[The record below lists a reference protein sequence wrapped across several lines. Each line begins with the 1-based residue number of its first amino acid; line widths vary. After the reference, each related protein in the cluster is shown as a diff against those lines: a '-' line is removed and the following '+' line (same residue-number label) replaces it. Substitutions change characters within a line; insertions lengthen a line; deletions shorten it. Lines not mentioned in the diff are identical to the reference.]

1 MIQWDS
7 QWLNQS
13 RPRISSQ
20 KRESTILSQFWNVSH
35 LGIVWKSESEIS
47 GRPSPIQAAILGK
60 NFFLKRYKSSELQ
73 RQSVIVRGSNRK
85 CPQLF
90 LKGAPEAVAARC
102 ANMPAAF
109 EDELG

>member
-1 MIQWDS
+1 MSLEMKI
-7 QWLNQS
+7 
-13 RPRISSQ
+13 
-20 KRESTILSQFWNVSH
+20 
-35 LGIVWKSESEIS
+35 
-47 GRPSPIQAAILGK
+47 
-60 NFFLKRYKSSELQ
+60 LKRYKSSELQ

-109 EDELG
+109 EDELGSFLYFQIFPIFSGKGAKYDPFI

>member
-1 MIQWDS
+1 MYQRSKDGPDRS
-7 QWLNQS
+7 K
-13 RPRISSQ
+13 ISFV
-20 KRESTILSQFWNVSH
+20 KIN
-35 LGIVWKSESEIS
+35 I
-47 GRPSPIQAAILGK
+47 
-60 NFFLKRYKSSELQ
+60 LKRFKSSELQ

-109 EDELG
+109 EDELGNVFIFQNG